1 MKKVN
6 NNLTEEELIVLRDKG
21 TERAFSGKFD
31 SFFEDGT
38 YKCKNCGQELFKS
51 ETKYNAGC
59 GWPSF
64 FECMGPNAVCVRQDT
79 DGLRHE
85 LICHT
90 CHSHLGHVFFNE
102 IRVQSKQTRL
112 DKRGVSNSNERH
124 CVNSVALVFKPQHSE
139 HSSSH
144 DDLHVPLDLQLV
156 PCTYDGLVRNIPFWK
171 WQELLQHGG
180 RSK

>member
-64 FECMGPNAVCVRQDT
+64 FEAVKEDAIIYRD
-79 DGLRHE
+79 D
-85 LICHT
+85 
-90 CHSHLGHVFFNE
+90 HSILGRPRTEILCSNCEGHLGHVFNDGP
-102 IRVQSKQTRL
+102 V
-112 DKRGVSNSNERH
+112 DKTGLRY
-124 CVNSVALVFKPQHSE
+124 CVNSISLDFDSE
-139 HSSSH
+139 
-144 DDLHVPLDLQLV
+144 
-156 PCTYDGLVRNIPFWK
+156 K
-171 WQELLQHGG
+171 
-180 RSK
+180 K